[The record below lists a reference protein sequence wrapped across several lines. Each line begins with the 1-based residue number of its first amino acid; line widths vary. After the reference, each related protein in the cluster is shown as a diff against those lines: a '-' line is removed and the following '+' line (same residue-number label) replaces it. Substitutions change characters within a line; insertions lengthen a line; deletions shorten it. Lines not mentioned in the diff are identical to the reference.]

1 MIYLFTVSSLTHIK
15 DGFIQTKTEN
25 KNKNKPFQCLQ
36 EKKKKLEVLSQQN
49 QTDRNLTARNGLKQD
64 KVLWFSQQIKAL
76 TQLLTRQRK
85 YWDGQV
91 PSLSSSR
98 SSVTC
103 FIDARGMSQHICP
116 LPRLSFSALGLG
128 CLVTERL
135 WGTKPTP
142 LKRSFPVLLGKYD
155 P

>member
-64 KVLWFSQQIKAL
+64 KVL
-76 TQLLTRQRK
+76 
-85 YWDGQV
+85 
-91 PSLSSSR
+91 
-98 SSVTC
+98 
-103 FIDARGMSQHICP
+103 
-116 LPRLSFSALGLG
+116 
-128 CLVTERL
+128 
-135 WGTKPTP
+135 
-142 LKRSFPVLLGKYD
+142 
-155 P
+155 